1 MQNWPTCWS
10 KLSSTSWP
18 WSGLRQTSPWQ
29 HGPVVDHRGP
39 ERKISCVLPDPDL
52 WHRGLV
58 TLQNMQMFVVCHVF
72 RSRVSKV
79 QHFAQSISIVLFH
92 FCQWLPVFIGCSL
105 DVHEGHDCWSK
116 FEIKLEVFRRLTPDL
131 PTLGRMERRVAWW
144 VASAFTPRQEGQKTS
159 EPRTYSWTVRAMAI
173 NIHQ

>member
-1 MQNWPTCWS
+1 MQNWPICWS

-58 TLQNMQMFVVCHVF
+58 TLQNMQMFVMFHVF
-72 RSRVSKV
+72 FMYSGQGFPKSSTL
-79 QHFAQSISIVLFH
+79 HSQSVLFYSI
-92 FCQWLPVFIGCSL
+92 FANGCQCSL

-131 PTLGRMERRVAWW
+131 PTLGRMERRVGWW